1 MTTVELSML
10 NTKRQRTIVI
20 GVGAA
25 TFFFGFGAG
34 AILNLYLLAI
44 NSPLVLQF
52 RSSLMFVSSII
63 GDGIILPIVN
73 MLIVSSLIKNK
84 ELISRLIVAMSLF
97 CGLIITLYFHITQAV
112 QGLVNWAM
120 PKPWEWNF
128 LGAWHA
134 LYMFAVSSLLS
145 LFYIVLILNLKK
157 QKKLHK
163 EAVLV
168 TLGIVLFIILL
179 RLDYID
185 AKLM

>member
-1 MTTVELSML
+1 MHQ
-10 NTKRQRTIVI
+10 KKIKIII

-44 NSPLVLQF
+44 HSPLVVQL
-52 RSSLMFVSSII
+52 RSSLMFVSSIL

-84 ELISRLIVAMSLF
+84 EFISRLIVALSLF

-112 QGLVNWAM
+112 QGLVNWTM

-128 LGAWHA
+128 LGVWHA
-134 LYMFAVSSLLS
+134 LYMFAVGSLIS
-145 LFYIVLILNLKK
+145 LFYIVLVISIAKRK
-157 QKKLHK
+157 RFAK
-163 EAVLV
+163 EGALV
-168 TLGIVLFIILL
+168 TLGIILFLVLL

-185 AKLM
+185 VKLL

>member
-1 MTTVELSML
+1 MNQKKNKIIMG
-10 NTKRQRTIVI
+10 I
-20 GVGAA
+20 GAA

-44 NSPLVLQF
+44 HSPLVVQL
-52 RSSLMFVSSII
+52 RSSLMFVSSIL

-84 ELISRLIVAMSLF
+84 ELISRLIVAISLF
-97 CGLIITLYFHITQAV
+97 CGLIITLYFHVIQAV
-112 QGLVNWAM
+112 QGLINWTM

-128 LGAWHA
+128 LGVWHA
-134 LYMFAVSSLLS
+134 LYMLALTSLIS
-145 LFYIVLILNLKK
+145 LFYIVLTLNIVRHKRFT
-157 QKKLHK
+157 K

-179 RLDYID
+179 RLDYFD
-185 AKLM
+185 VKLI